1 MNKFDF
7 NIEQLFKFDYGG
19 TPKFDRM
26 VKPNLPNFIRF

>member
-26 VKPNLPNFIRF
+26 QNWYQTSNFK